1 HRARRHDP
9 RRHDPRDHAGR
20 EHGRRGLMLA
30 VVLVGGFGTRLRPLT
45 NDVPK
50 PMLPV
55 AHRPMIERLVERLA
69 ADGVTDV
76 VLALGFRPEPFE
88 AAFPGGRAPGVP
100 GLRIQYAVEPEPLD
114 TGGAIA
120 FAARHAGV
128 DDTFVVANGDVVTDV
143 DIGRLVAEH
152 RRIGLDATI
161 HLTPVDDPS
170 AFGVVETEGDVVRR
184 FVEKP
189 APGETDSNLINA
201 GTYVFEPAVLDLIGV
216 GERVSIERVTF
227 PSLVATGRL
236 AAVPTDDYW
245 LDTGRP
251 ELYLQANLDLI
262 TGVRGPA
269 VDGIAPGAHV
279 EPGATVVD
287 SVVEAGAT
295 VCAGATVARSV
306 LLAGAVIG
314 PGTSVTE
321 SIVAGRTGSGATVER
336 CVVGV
341 GHQVGHGDQVCDERL
356 PPPA

>member
-1 HRARRHDP
+1 
-9 RRHDPRDHAGR
+9 
-20 EHGRRGLMLA
+20 MLA

-55 AHRPMIERLVERLA
+55 VHRPMIVRLVERLA
-69 ADGVTDV
+69 AGGVTDV
-76 VLALGFRPEPFE
+76 VLALGFRPEPFA
-88 AAFPGGRAPGVP
+88 AAFPDGRVE
-100 GLRIQYAVEPEPLD
+100 GLPDVRVHYAVEPEPLD

-120 FAARHAGV
+120 FAARYAEV
-128 DDTFVVANGDVVTDV
+128 DDTFVVANGDVITDLDV
-143 DIGRLVAEH
+143 GRLVAEH
-152 RRIGLDATI
+152 HRIGLDATI
-161 HLTPVDDPS
+161 HLTPVDDPA
-170 AFGVVETEGDVVRR
+170 AFGVVETDGDLVRR

-201 GTYVFEPAVLDLIGV
+201 GTYVFEPSVLDLIGP

-227 PSLVATGRL
+227 PTLVAAGRL
-236 AAVPTDDYW
+236 AAVSTDDYW

-251 ELYLQANLDLI
+251 ELYLQANLDLV

-279 EPGATVVD
+279 GPGASIVD

-295 VCAGATVARSV
+295 VCDRATVTRSV
-306 LLAGAVIG
+306 LLPGAVVGIG
-314 PGTSVTE
+314 AFVTD
-321 SIVAGRTGSGATVER
+321 SIVAGEVGDGARLDR
-336 CVVGV
+336 CVVGA
-341 GHQVGHGDQVCDERL
+341 GHRVDDGDAVCDERL